1 MICFFTLG
9 QFECW
14 TSRGGSR
21 GALWQGMSVK
31 WQRLFNMRH
40 LHFSV
45 THPTLGTPGL
55 GFIGYA
61 IAGGVMFWK
70 LGEQENSMP
79 RRFFLGRCLCGL
91 ALQLQQQIVLA
102 APKFNLS
109 NALSALSPVSPTGE
123 IVGLRLEGSVG
134 GSGILLIVCH
144 RDNDGCHSWASRIFM
159 KFKHFEIFAFKEC
172 RVMKIAHFYEKW
184 ILRQSGTGIM
194 KLLCK
199 CRVCKISLCLC
210 ARANCLPIFP
220 RKSYP

>member
-70 LGEQENSMP
+70 LGEQGKLDATEVFPGKVSLRSGPPAAAADCVGSAKVQFKQCTFCTFAGFANWGNCGAAA
-79 RRFFLGRCLCGL
+79 GR
-91 ALQLQQQIVLA
+91 
-102 APKFNLS
+102 
-109 NALSALSPVSPTGE
+109 VSGW
-123 IVGLRLEGSVG
+123 V
-134 GSGILLIVCH
+134 
-144 RDNDGCHSWASRIFM
+144 WY
-159 KFKHFEIFAFKEC
+159 
-172 RVMKIAHFYEKW
+172 IAHR
-184 ILRQSGTGIM
+184 LS
-194 KLLCK
+194 
-199 CRVCKISLCLC
+199 S
-210 ARANCLPIFP
+210 
-220 RKSYP
+220 